1 MAVRWLFKKVS
12 MHHLSKKLP
21 RMYISKVYA
30 RIEPKILMAWHWNL
44 VNEASML
51 LPKYASKNFYKTNDF
66 LKRYDKNCC
75 KSLNCYSS
83 AIRYVFM

>member
-1 MAVRWLFKKVS
+1 
-12 MHHLSKKLP
+12 
-21 RMYISKVYA
+21 MYISQVYA
-30 RIEPKILMAWHWNL
+30 RIESKILVPWHWNL

-51 LPKYASKNFYKTNDF
+51 LPKYASNNFYKTNVF
-66 LKRYDKNCC
+66 LKRSDKNCC